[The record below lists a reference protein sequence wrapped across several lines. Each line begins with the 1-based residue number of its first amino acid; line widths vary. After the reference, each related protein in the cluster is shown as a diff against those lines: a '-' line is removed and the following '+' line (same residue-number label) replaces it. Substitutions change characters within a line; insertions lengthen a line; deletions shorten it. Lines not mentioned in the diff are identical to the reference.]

1 MNKKEQA
8 LQKKKALKEKKAQTK
23 HVNKDI
29 SIGVEAKPQSKNIDG
44 VFLKEHFKGLSNDEL
59 VEMAK
64 ECESKG
70 AFIDARNLYSFAGE
84 RLSLEGLF
92 QAGELEKSGNLGT
105 KDFVSAFVFSLSAAK
120 LGYVPAMEAV
130 ALSYFSGVGV
140 EKNEM
145 KSAAFIFAAHRLEPN
160 TVKETFNNLYG
171 RIDAKTFKAGKA
183 HANFTL
189 FFANSSSSNFRKP
202 DNVTTVGSSKGS
214 TNLIKTQD
222 PSYKSQSAEDSFKT
236 GLNEE
241 NSSFKRLS
249 PKGNHPFF
257 NHIGGVLFVFVL
269 LAGATW
275 IEGWVDWIGLSVLIW
290 FLIWLVYQ
298 MRKGSS

>member
-23 HVNKDI
+23 HVNKHI

-171 RIDAKTFKAGKA
+171 RIDSKTFKAGKA
-183 HANFTL
+183 HANYTL

-202 DNVTTVGSSKGS
+202 
-214 TNLIKTQD
+214 
-222 PSYKSQSAEDSFKT
+222 
-236 GLNEE
+236 EE
-241 NSSFKRLS
+241 HSGFKRLS

-269 LAGATW
+269 LAGATS
-275 IEGWVDWIGLSVLIW
+275 IESWFDWIGLSVLIW
-290 FLIWLVYQ
+290 FLIWTVYQ
-298 MRKGSS
+298 IGKGSS